1 MIHSQRLNFTV
12 NKVTE
17 RNEINRQETG
27 SAGGRGGLGRRQ
39 YLEDP
44 GDGQREAGGP
54 GHQQELG
61 EAQAEGQQAAK
72 AENEEGVA
80 RRSQLCRPEQLLSG
94 AEAQTCRGGCGGGG
108 GHFALK
114 SHR

>member
-12 NKVTE
+12 NKITE
-17 RNEINRQETG
+17 RNEINQQENG
-27 SAGGRGGLGRRQ
+27 SAGWGGLGRRR

-80 RRSQLCRPEQLLSG
+80 RRSQLRRPEQLLSG
-94 AEAQTCRGGCGGGG
+94 AEAQTCRGGG
-108 GHFALK
+108 GHFTLK